1 MAGEEGLGRGVE
13 PTLDKDNGEGQHN
26 NRRKI
31 IARRV
36 DHRRFRPT
44 ALRMSLI
51 VWLGVI

>member
-26 NRRKI
+26 NRREI

-36 DHRRFRPT
+36 DHRRLRPT
-44 ALRMSLI
+44 ALRMSLM